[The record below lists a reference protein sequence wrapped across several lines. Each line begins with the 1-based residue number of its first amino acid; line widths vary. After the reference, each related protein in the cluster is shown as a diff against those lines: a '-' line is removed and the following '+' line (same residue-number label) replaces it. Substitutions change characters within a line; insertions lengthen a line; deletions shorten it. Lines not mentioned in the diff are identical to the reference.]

1 MENVKSAAKGQLFDR
16 PRLYRDQLLTLDDLA
31 DFKRQLVF
39 EIKTILKEQTGQPAK
54 KWLKSKDVRK
64 LLNISPG
71 TLQTLRTRGTL
82 PFTRVGGV
90 IYHDAEDIQQMLE
103 SKKPYHR
110 TNGKV
115 ED

>member
-1 MENVKSAAKGQLFDR
+1 MEYVKNGSKGQILER
-16 PRLYRDQLLTLDDLA
+16 TRIYRDQLLTLDDLT

-39 EIKTILKEQTGQPAK
+39 EIKTLLKEQSGQPAK

-71 TLQTLRTRGTL
+71 TLQNLRVKGFL

-90 IYHDAEDIQQMLE
+90 IYHDAEDIQHMLE
-103 SKKPYHR
+103 SKKLLPQ
-110 TNGKV
+110 TSV
-115 ED
+115 